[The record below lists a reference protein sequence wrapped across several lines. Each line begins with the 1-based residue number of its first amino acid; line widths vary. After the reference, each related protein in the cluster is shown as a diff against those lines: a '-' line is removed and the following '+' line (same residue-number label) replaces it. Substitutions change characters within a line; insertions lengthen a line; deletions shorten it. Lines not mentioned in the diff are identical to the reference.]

1 MFCQNCGKEMKDG
14 DRFCQNCGCARTE
27 STTNTGNTASNATQN
42 EQVVKSVG
50 KLGEIQRK
58 IGILLLIVG
67 IICMIAFITAPGH
80 RAEAFPVGCGL
91 IAGGVALLV
100 VKQKK

>member
-1 MFCQNCGKEMKDG
+1 MFCQNCGKEMNDG
-14 DRFCQNCGCARTE
+14 DRFCQNCGCARNE
-27 STTNTGNTASNATQN
+27 SATNMGNTTSNVTQN
-42 EQVVKSVG
+42 EQIAKSVS
-50 KLGEIQRK
+50 KIGEIQRK
-58 IGILLLIVG
+58 LGILLLVAG
-67 IICMIAFITAPGH
+67 IICMIAFITAPGY

>member
-14 DRFCQNCGCARTE
+14 DRFCQNCGCARME
-27 STTNTGNTASNATQN
+27 STTNTGNTTSNVTQN
-42 EQVVKSVG
+42 EQVVKSAS
-50 KLGEIQRK
+50 KIGEIQHK
-58 IGILLLIVG
+58 IGVLLLIAG
-67 IICMIAFITAPGH
+67 IICMIVFITAPGH
-80 RAEAFPVGCGL
+80 RSEAFPAGCGL

>member
-14 DRFCQNCGCARTE
+14 DKFCQNCGCARTE
-27 STTNTGNTASNATQN
+27 SATNTGNAASNPTQN
-42 EQVVKSVG
+42 EQVVKIAS

-58 IGILLLIVG
+58 IGVLLLVAG
-67 IICMIAFITAPGH
+67 IICMIVFITGPSH
-80 RAEAFPVGCGL
+80 RSEAFPVGCGL
-91 IAGGVALLV
+91 IAGGVTLLV